1 VARHCLDLGC
11 GVGRVILVT
20 VKTAVSIPDRIF
32 AAAERYARRRGIPR
46 SQVYAEA
53 LSRLMAE
60 EESDDDLTTALDQ
73 TCAQVDS
80 DLDEFGKTAARRR
93 LAATEW

>member
-1 VARHCLDLGC
+1 M
-11 GVGRVILVT
+11 
-20 VKTAVSIPDRIF
+20 KTAVSIPDRIF
-32 AAAERYARRRGIPR
+32 AAAERYARRRGLAR

-60 EESDDDLTTALDQ
+60 EESQDDLTAALDQ
-73 TCAQVDS
+73 ACEQIDS
-80 DLDEFGKTAARRR
+80 QRDEFGGTAARRR

>member
-1 VARHCLDLGC
+1 M
-11 GVGRVILVT
+11 
-20 VKTAVSIPDRIF
+20 KTAVSIPDRIF
-32 AAAERYARRRGIPR
+32 AAAERYARRRGLAR

-60 EESDDDLTTALDQ
+60 EESQDDLTAALDQ
-73 TCAQVDS
+73 ACEQIDS
-80 DLDEFGKTAARRR
+80 QLDEFGRTAARRR

>member
-1 VARHCLDLGC
+1 M
-11 GVGRVILVT
+11 
-20 VKTAVSIPDRIF
+20 KTAVSIPDRIF

-53 LSRLMAE
+53 LSRLLAD
-60 EESDDDLTTALDQ
+60 EESEDELTAALDQ

-80 DLDEFGKTAARRR
+80 HVDEFGKTAARRR